1 MEEKKTKK
9 IVVEKGY
16 YDKNNKRYETY
27 YVKGTVRG
35 KEIVAGV
42 KPADF
47 GGYAILDVVF
57 NGEQQAELQLTPYAI
72 KAENGEVI
80 TGNTY
85 KVVSYDEDGTTYE
98 CPVKPSRD
106 SDKIALK
113 MLIR

>member
-1 MEEKKTKK
+1 M
-9 IVVEKGY
+9 
-16 YDKNNKRYETY
+16 
-27 YVKGTVRG
+27 
-35 KEIVAGV
+35 AGV

-57 NGEQQAELQLTPYAI
+57 NGEQQAELQLTPYSI